1 MAMSDEKQEKMVLCG
16 ANSYDMKYYFNE
28 KFNGIPESVKNELHI
43 LCVLFTEEVGGIF
56 TIGFDEEGNVLLE
69 TNADDDDIYYDDIS
83 SGFLLFEF
91 CFRTCSFYD
100 TGSFL
105 FGFADNLIFADFG
118 LFSGL
123 FHDVVGFFLNIFQ
136 FCVILF
142 LECPGVRHIR
152 SGLVKLTLDFLCTSG
167 KHFSYGVKQE
177 KGKCSEQEQNGNQ
190 GQTGVCQKLPVQI
203 EQSFHG
209 LTGC

>member
-83 SGFLLFEF
+83 SGLMVAEVRRQRRELLESLSIYYRVFILKEDF
-91 CFRTCSFYD
+91 SDMLTDEDEYVIFYD
-100 TGSFL
+100 CRMRM
-105 FGFADNLIFADFG
+105 NNDF
-118 LFSGL
+118 S
-123 FHDVVGFFLNIFQ
+123 D
-136 FCVILF
+136 
-142 LECPGVRHIR
+142 
-152 SGLVKLTLDFLCTSG
+152 
-167 KHFSYGVKQE
+167 
-177 KGKCSEQEQNGNQ
+177 
-190 GQTGVCQKLPVQI
+190 
-203 EQSFHG
+203 
-209 LTGC
+209 